1 MTTLI
6 GTQHVPNRHVGAIGS
21 GRLFAAGAHAS
32 LIEHEQAYGP
42 LELHGIDSGFIDV
55 VARAGLTGRGGAAFA
70 SWRKLAATQGGT
82 SERRFTK
89 TVVIAN
95 GAEGEPL
102 SFKDKTLLAH
112 APHLVIDGVLVAGRT
127 VNAAQ
132 LYIYVNAGSMPAV
145 KAAIAQRHDA
155 RNIKVI
161 LSPDT
166 FLSGEASAVVNA
178 VASNTALPLD
188 KRLRLSE
195 AGLKGQPTLVLN
207 VETLAHTA
215 LIARF
220 GAAWF
225 RDMGTAHDP
234 GTRLISVS
242 GHGADQV
249 LEVAGSAS
257 LGSILATA
265 AVDPT
270 AVQAILVGGYHGR
283 WVKPLNYR
291 LSPHGPRHEVVRPGA
306 GVIHMLG
313 RGQCGLA
320 TTAAIARYLAGETAK
335 QCGPCMFGL
344 PAMAKTLSA
353 LASGGRDP
361 RLPAELARLALLVS
375 GRGACNHPDGFVQL
389 IDSALETFSED
400 VDAHLSGRCTA
411 TQGGKL

>member
-6 GTQHVPNRHVGAIGS
+6 GTQQIANHHEGTIES
-21 GRLFAAGAHAS
+21 GRLFAAGANAS
-32 LIEHEQAYGP
+32 LIDHEQAYGP
-42 LELHGIDSGFIDV
+42 LELHGINASFIDV

-70 SWRKLAATQGGT
+70 SWRKLAATQSNT
-82 SERRFTK
+82 SARRFTR

-95 GAEGEPL
+95 GAEGGPL
-102 SFKDKTLLAH
+102 SFKDKTLLAN
-112 APHLVIDGVLVAGRT
+112 APHLVIDGVLVAGRA
-127 VNAAQ
+127 VNDAQ
-132 LYIYVNAGSMPAV
+132 LYMYVNAGSMPAV
-145 KAAIAQRHDA
+145 KAAISQRHDA
-155 RNIKVI
+155 SKIKVI

-188 KRLRLSE
+188 KRLRLSQ

-225 RDMGTAHDP
+225 RDMGTEHDP

-242 GHGADQV
+242 GHGSEQV

-257 LGSILATA
+257 VGDILATA
-265 AVDPT
+265 AVDPS
-270 AVQAILVGGYHGR
+270 AVQAILIGGYHGR
-283 WVKPLNYR
+283 WVRPLNYR
-291 LSPHGPRHEVVRPGA
+291 LAPQGPRNEVVRPGA
-306 GVIHMLG
+306 GVIHLLG
-313 RGQCGLA
+313 MGQCGL
-320 TTAAIARYLAGETAK
+320 TSTAAIARYLAGESAK

-344 PAMAKTLSA
+344 PAMAKTLTA
-353 LASGGRDP
+353 LASGDRDP
-361 RLPAELARLALLVS
+361 RLPAELARLAMLVS

-400 VDAHLSGRCTA
+400 VDAHLSGRCMA
-411 TQGGKL
+411 TQGGQL